1 MFTSSCVYFFNG
13 TKLYFPANIVHFN
26 CVTTQKSCFVVV
38 VVVVVLM
45 LSAVVFC
52 VVVVVAINVSS

>member
-1 MFTSSCVYFFNG
+1 MCIFFNG

-38 VVVVVLM
+38 VVVVVVVLM